1 MNYMQIRPYDIANGP
16 GVRVT
21 LFVSGC
27 KLNCKGCFNKEAQCF
42 FAGQPFTQ
50 ETIDYILELC
60 DKDEIQGLTLLGG
73 DPLEP
78 DNQLEILNLLTQFR
92 NKFQDTKDIWCW
104 TGRIFDI
111 ELQPNGKYYVD
122 GVTNEVLK
130 HIDIIV
136 DGRFVQRLMK
146 KGLIYMGST
155 NQKIIDV
162 KETLKQGK
170 TVLSQYDSV
179 ERR

>member
-1 MNYMQIRPYDIANGP
+1 MNYVQIRPNDIANGP

-27 KLNCKGCFNKEAQCF
+27 NLNCKGCFNKEAQNF
-42 FAGQPFTQ
+42 FAGQQFTQ
-50 ETIDYILELC
+50 NTIDEILVLC
-60 DKDEIQGLTLLGG
+60 DKPHIQGLTLLGG

-78 DNQLEILNLLTQFR
+78 ENQEPTLALLRAFR
-92 NKFQDTKDIWCW
+92 NKFGNTKDIWVW
-104 TGRIFDI
+104 TGRIYDI
-111 ELQPNGKYYVD
+111 ELQPKGKYYVENTTD
-122 GVTNEVLK
+122 EFLSL
-130 HIDIIV
+130 IDILV

-155 NQKIIDV
+155 NQRIIDMQ
-162 KETLKQGK
+162 ETIKCGK
-170 TVLSQYDSV
+170 LILSQYDKL

>member
-1 MNYMQIRPYDIANGP
+1 MRYMQIRENDVANGP

-42 FAGQPFTQ
+42 FSGEDFT
-50 ETIDYILELC
+50 EDTIKHIMELC
-60 DKDEIQGLTLLGG
+60 DRPQIKGLTLLGG

-78 DNQLEILNLLTQFR
+78 ENQEPTLALLREFR
-92 NKFQDTKDIWCW
+92 NKFGNTKDIWVW
-104 TGRIFDI
+104 TGRIYDI
-111 ELQPNGKYYVD
+111 ELQPKGKYYVENITD
-122 GVTNEVLK
+122 EFLSL
-130 HIDIIV
+130 IDILV

-155 NQKIIDV
+155 NQRIIDV
-162 KETLKQGK
+162 QETLKQGK
-170 TVLSQYDSV
+170 TVLSKYDSV